1 MNNIEFDEYEKK
13 LDEVL
18 NKIKLLLISK
28 HRDYGSEN
36 LLRYGRLGVLV
47 RLSDK
52 ISRLHNLIFEKKEI
66 SVKSETIEDTFL
78 DIAGYSIQSMVLF
91 K

>member
-1 MNNIEFDEYEKK
+1 
-13 LDEVL
+13 V
-18 NKIKLLLISK
+18 
-28 HRDYGSEN
+28 
-36 LLRYGRLGVLV
+36 RYGRLGVLV